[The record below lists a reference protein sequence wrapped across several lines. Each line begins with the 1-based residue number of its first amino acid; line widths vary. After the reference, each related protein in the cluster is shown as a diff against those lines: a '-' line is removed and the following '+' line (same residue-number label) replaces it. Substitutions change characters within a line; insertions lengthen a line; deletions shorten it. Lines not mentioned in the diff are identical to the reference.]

1 LSGLDLPPS
10 SDEEEEVERREIDKG
25 PLVVQVR
32 RGSSWRAG
40 QMLRTQSRARISSRA
55 AVSAAAAAA
64 ARADSDPCSGRGA
77 VSCTGLCIPPPPP
90 VLPVI
95 PPIELLVC
103 PSMCVL
109 CLLVSRQL
117 SVTPRSWLRKSG
129 WLWRSHSGEH
139 NTCLRRRLLSAHLPG
154 PLRTAVAGAGW
165 FTLEADA

>member
-77 VSCTGLCIPPPPP
+77 VSCTGLCITPPPPP
-90 VLPVI
+90 FYP
-95 PPIELLVC
+95 
-103 PSMCVL
+103 
-109 CLLVSRQL
+109 
-117 SVTPRSWLRKSG
+117 
-129 WLWRSHSGEH
+129 
-139 NTCLRRRLLSAHLPG
+139 
-154 PLRTAVAGAGW
+154 
-165 FTLEADA
+165 